1 MNKAFLITI
10 DTEADNQWNPNQPPT
25 TENAKYLPRFQELC
39 EKYKLKPTWLTTYE
53 MANDPFFVEYFKE
66 KQDKGLCEIGMHL
79 HAWNTPPYYELK
91 KRTNER
97 SYLIEYPEDIME
109 AKISSITELL
119 TNKFGKAPISHR
131 AGRWAMNETYFKLL
145 SKYGYKIDCSVT
157 PGVNWNKS
165 LGTTGLSGNDYRK
178 YPQNVYRV
186 NDDLIEIPMTIRKMH
201 FFDLKSVKSVN
212 PFKKI
217 LSETYKL
224 INGRLQWLRPNSTNS
239 YIALKKLLNRI
250 YNEKSTNYAMFM
262 IHSSE
267 LMPSGS
273 PIFKNQ
279 NDIERLYISIEKLF
293 ENVNEQ
299 NFVSFALKGVKDAF

>member
-1 MNKAFLITI
+1 MNKTFLITI

-91 KRTNER
+91 KVTNER
-97 SYLIEYPEDIME
+97 SYLIEYPEDIIE

-131 AGRWAMNETYFKLL
+131 AGRWAINETYFKLL

-157 PGVNWNKS
+157 PGVNWKKS
-165 LGTTGLSGNDYRK
+165 LGTTGLSGNDYTK
-178 YPQNVYRV
+178 CSKVPTYFNNILELPVS
-186 NDDLIEIPMTIRKMH
+186 IEKLR
-201 FFDLKSVKSVN
+201 FFDFKNIHSLKN
-212 PFKKI
+212 I
-217 LSETYKL
+217 LGELYRFCK
-224 INGRLQWLRPNSTNS
+224 GKMQWLRPSKNAN
-239 YIALKKLLNRI
+239 IKPLLKVLSLVSNNPNI
-250 YNEKSTNYAMFM
+250 DYAMFM

-267 LMPSGS
+267 LMLGGS
-273 PIFKNQ
+273 PSFLTEE
-279 NDIERLYISIEKLF
+279 DIEKLYVCIEKLF
-293 ENVNEQ
+293 QNVSKTNYIGLC
-299 NFVSFALKGVKDAF
+299 LKEYLDML